1 MAHTGRKNFGE
12 ELQILRRYS
21 DLSDPF
27 FNFLKAKIT
36 EGTDQ
41 EKWEAVKVL
50 KGAYEKMIPQ
60 DLTTGGNPI
69 SILYDGLFKTASST
83 GENSEQPSEVQ
94 GD

>member
-1 MAHTGRKNFGE
+1 MAQTGRKNFGE

-21 DLSDPF
+21 DLSNPF
-27 FNFLKAKIT
+27 FNFLKNKIT

-69 SILYDGLFKTASST
+69 SILFDGLFKETLKDDK
-83 GENSEQPSEVQ
+83 NKL
-94 GD
+94 